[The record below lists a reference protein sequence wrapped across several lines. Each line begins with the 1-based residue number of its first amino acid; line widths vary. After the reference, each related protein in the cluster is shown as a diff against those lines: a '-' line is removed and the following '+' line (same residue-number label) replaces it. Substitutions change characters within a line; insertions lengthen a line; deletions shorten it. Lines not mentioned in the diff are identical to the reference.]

1 MGGQVTNG
9 AAIQIKGK
17 YAAMV
22 VCWLLG
28 VGCLLPW
35 NSMLT
40 VEDYYMTLFPR
51 YHPAR
56 ILSLAYQPFN
66 VGTVAVLTYNEARI
80 NTRRRNLCGFS
91 IHFTS
96 TLLVLVVDLA
106 SSGKGGIGPFIALCA
121 ISGAFGFADAH
132 VQGGIVGDLS
142 FMLPDLMQSFLAG
155 NAASGA
161 FTSGLRLVTKAAFE
175 KSKSGLRKGSVMFFV
190 ICTIYELLCIL
201 LYAFIYPKLPIVK
214 YYRSRAASEGSLTVS
229 ADLAAAG
236 IQTQIDEQDEE
247 DSKKMERLSHAE
259 LLTQNIDYAIG
270 LFLIYVLTLSVFPGF
285 LSEDIGKHSL
295 GEWYALVL
303 IATYNVWD
311 LIGRYVPLLK
321 FVRLKSRKGLMIVI
335 LSRFLLI
342 PAFYFTAKYGGQA
355 WMILLTSFL
364 GLTNGYLT
372 VCVFTSAPNG
382 YKGPEQNALG
392 NILSAFLMSGL
403 FAGVVL
409 DWLWLIGK
417 GW

>member
-1 MGGQVTNG
+1 MAGQAQKG
-9 AAIQIKGK
+9 AAIEVKGK

-40 VEDYYMTLFPR
+40 VEDYYMAVYPR
-51 YHPAR
+51 YHPSR

-66 VGTVAVLTYNEARI
+66 VGTAAVLTYNEAKV
-80 NTRRRNLCGFS
+80 NTRLRNLCGFS

-121 ISGAFGFADAH
+121 ISCAFGFADGH
-132 VQGGIVGDLS
+132 VEGGLMGDLS

-175 KSKSGLRKGSVMFFV
+175 KSKIGLRKGSVLFFV
-190 ICTIYELLCIL
+190 ICTTYELLCVV
-201 LYAFIYPKLPIVK
+201 LYAFVYPNLPIVK

-236 IQTQIDEQDEE
+236 IQTEPKEQDEE
-247 DSKKMERLSHAE
+247 ASKKMERLSNME
-259 LLTQNIDYAIG
+259 LITQNIDYVIG
-270 LFLIYVLTLSVFPGF
+270 LFLIYVMTLSVFPGF
-285 LSEDIGKHSL
+285 LSEDLGKHSL

-303 IATYNVWD
+303 IAMFNVWD

-321 FVRLKSRKGLMIVI
+321 FLKFESRKGLMIVI
-335 LSRFLLI
+335 VSRFLLI
-342 PAFYFTAKYGGQA
+342 PAFYFIAKYGDQTS
-355 WMILLTSFL
+355 MILLTSFL
-364 GLTNGYLT
+364 GLTNGYFT
-372 VCVFTSAPNG
+372 VCVFTSAPKG

-392 NILSAFLMSGL
+392 NILAVFLMGGI
-403 FAGVVL
+403 FFGAIL

>member
-175 KSKSGLRKGSVMFFV
+175 KSKSGLRKG
-190 ICTIYELLCIL
+190 
-201 LYAFIYPKLPIVK
+201 
-214 YYRSRAASEGSLTVS
+214 S